1 MIRPASPLRIG
12 IDVGGTNTDAVAL
25 DTADRIVAHTKQ
37 ATTEDVTGGVRA
49 ALDAVLLQLGHRA
62 PDVRAIML
70 GTTHATNAVVERA
83 NLAKVAVI
91 RIGGRVAGA
100 IPPLA
105 AWPKDLYDA
114 VVAGTCQVDGGRL
127 LDGHPIA
134 PLDTEAVK
142 RFLDEMAPT
151 AEAVAVTGVFG
162 PVHPDQEQAVAEL
175 AHSRLGVPVSVGA
188 HLGTLGLLER
198 ENATVLNA
206 ALGPVIHLVAGALEQ
221 ATTAHRLSAHTYF
234 AQNDGTLMDA
244 AHALRFPVLTVGSGP
259 SNSLRGAALLSGA
272 RDAIVADVGGTTT
285 DIGVLVDGF
294 ARESQA
300 TSTIGGVATSLP
312 MPDILA
318 IGYGGG
324 TILHEGRIGPDS
336 VGHHITRE
344 ALVFGG
350 TTPTLTDAGVA
361 LGRSGIAPF
370 ASVDT
375 DLTCRFKE
383 AFVTYDDALEQAVA
397 LISHGRKDQ
406 PIIAIGGGAGLLPPR
421 ICGHDVVQPEH
432 ADVANAAGAAIALVS
447 GEHETLVPAGPGR
460 SEALDAARATA
471 VQRAVAAGA
480 APETVTVTRVQET
493 PLAYA
498 DDRSVR
504 VRVKAAGRL
513 GL

>member
-1 MIRPASPLRIG
+1 MTRLPSPLRIG

-37 ATTEDVTGGVRA
+37 ATTENVTGGVRA
-49 ALDAVLLQLGHRA
+49 ALDAVLLQLGDRA
-62 PDVRAIML
+62 PDVRAVML

-105 AWPKDLYDA
+105 AWPKDLYDC
-114 VVAGTCQVDGGRL
+114 VVAGTCQVDGGTL

-134 PLDTEAVK
+134 PLDTEAVR
-142 RFLDEMAPT
+142 RFLDEMAPV
-151 AEAVAVTGVFG
+151 AEAVAVTAVFG
-162 PVHPDQEQAVAEL
+162 PVHPEHEQAVAEL
-175 AHSRLGVPVSVGA
+175 AHARLGVPVSVGA

-206 ALGPVIHLVAGALEQ
+206 ALGPVIRLVTEALEH
-221 ATTAHRLSAHTYF
+221 ATAAHHLTARTYF

-272 RDAIVADVGGTTT
+272 RAAIVADVGGTTT

-294 ARESQA
+294 ARESRA

-324 TILHEGRIGPDS
+324 TILHEGRTGPDS
-336 VGHHITRE
+336 VGHRITRE

-361 LGRSGIAPF
+361 LGRFSLVPAAP
-370 ASVDT
+370 VGT
-375 DLTCRFKE
+375 DLIPRFKE
-383 AFVTYDDALEQAVA
+383 AFATYDDALEQAVA
-397 LISHGRKDQ
+397 LISHGRKSH
-406 PIIAIGGGAGLLPPR
+406 PIIAIGGGADLLPQR
-421 ICGHDVVQPEH
+421 ICGHDVIRPEH

-447 GEHETLVPAGPGR
+447 GEHETLVPAGAGR
-460 SEALDAARATA
+460 TEALDAARATA

-480 APETVTVTRVQET
+480 APETVTVTRIQET

-504 VRVKAAGRL
+504 VRIKAAGRL
-513 GL
+513 DL